1 MVVAVTLDQ
10 ARALDALARHGTF
23 ARAAAALRKRHT
35 AVLYAIKTLEEQTD
49 LVLLDR
55 RGYRTRLTPAGE
67 GVLTHARKLL
77 VAERELEDAC
87 AEIRTG
93 WEPKLELVF
102 DGIFPVAPILD
113 VAFAIAKAGAST
125 RVDVSTEF
133 LAGVERAFV
142 AADADL
148 MIAVLPPT
156 SADLRAVRLAP
167 IRARLVAHRDHPLAR
182 AKRDLEPEDLAAHVL
197 LTVRGSDPRLHLS
210 TGGIE
215 PPIAVRLNDF
225 HAKKAGI
232 LEGLG
237 YGWLPE
243 HIARN
248 ELRRGVLVP
257 LRWKNA
263 NVHVFE
269 PRLFWRAGRPPGRAA
284 RLVIERLKADARR
297 SAASADPG
305 EGRERGGD

>member
-1 MVVAVTLDQ
+1 MWRVAVTLDQ
-10 ARALDALARHGTF
+10 ARALDALALHGTF
-23 ARAAAALRKRHT
+23 AGAAAALHKRHT

-49 LVLLDR
+49 LALLDR

-67 GVLTHARKLL
+67 SVLLHARKLL
-77 VAERELEDAC
+77 AAERELTDAC

-93 WEPKLELVF
+93 WEPSLALVF

-113 VAFAIAKAGAST
+113 IAFSIAKEGAST

-133 LAGVERAFV
+133 LDGVERAFV

-148 MIAVLPPT
+148 MIAVIPPA

-182 AKRDLEPEDLAAHVL
+182 AKGDLGPEELAAHVL

-225 HAKKAGI
+225 HAKKEGI
-232 LEGLG
+232 LAGMG

-243 HIARN
+243 HIARA
-248 ELRRGVLVP
+248 ELKRGVLVP

-263 NVHVFE
+263 SVHVFE
-269 PRLFWRAGRPPGRAA
+269 PRLYWRAGRPPGRAA
-284 RLVIERLKADARR
+284 RIVIDRLKADAR
-297 SAASADPG
+297 AAADAK
-305 EGRERGGD
+305 

>member
-1 MVVAVTLDQ
+1 MAVTLDQ

-23 ARAAAALRKRHT
+23 VAAAAALHKRHT
-35 AVLYAIKTLEEQTD
+35 AVLYAIKTLEEQTG
-49 LVLLDR
+49 LTLLDR
-55 RGYRTRLTPAGE
+55 RGYRTRLTAAGE
-67 GVLTHARKLL
+67 GVLAHARKLL
-77 VAERELEDAC
+77 LAERELDDAC
-87 AEIRTG
+87 AELRTG

-125 RVDVSTEF
+125 RVDVSTDF
-133 LAGVERAFV
+133 LAGVERAF
-142 AADADL
+142 ADADADF

-156 SADLRAVRLAP
+156 SSDLRAVRLAP

-182 AKRDLEPEDLAAHVL
+182 AKRDLLPDDLAAHVL

-243 HIARN
+243 HIARD

-269 PRLFWRAGRPPGRAA
+269 PRLFWRAGRPPGRAG
-284 RLVIERLKADARR
+284 RLVIDRLKADARR
-297 SAASADPG
+297 EP
-305 EGRERGGD
+305 RG

>member
-1 MVVAVTLDQ
+1 MKAVAVTLDQ
-10 ARALDALARHGTF
+10 ARALDALAQHGTF
-23 ARAAAALRKRHT
+23 AGAAAALHKRHT

-49 LVLLDR
+49 LALLDR

-67 GVLTHARKLL
+67 SVLAHARKLL
-77 VAERELEDAC
+77 AAERELTDAC

-93 WEPKLELVF
+93 WEPKLDLVF

-113 VAFAIAKAGAST
+113 IAFSIAKEGAST

-156 SADLRAVRLAP
+156 SGDLRAVRLAP

-182 AKRDLEPEDLAAHVL
+182 AKGDLGPEELAAHVL

-225 HAKKAGI
+225 HAKKEGI
-232 LEGLG
+232 LAGMG

-243 HIARN
+243 HIARA
-248 ELRRGVLVP
+248 ELKRGLLVP

-263 NVHVFE
+263 SVHVFE

-284 RLVIERLKADARR
+284 RLVIDRLKADARR
-297 SAASADPG
+297 HSSS
-305 EGRERGGD
+305 REV